1 MTEQDARA
9 LVLGGGGITGI
20 AWELG
25 MLAGLAERGVDLT
38 GADVVIGTSAGSV
51 VGADVRS
58 GAELTELYQ
67 RQLVPPEGEI
77 AARMDFRLIV
87 QYLRAG
93 TFSRNPVTARR
104 RIGRLA
110 LRAKTESEESRRR
123 VIESRLPGREW
134 PVGLLRITAVDAET
148 GEFRVFDA
156 ASGVTLVDAVGAS
169 CAVPGIWPPVSI
181 DGRRYI
187 DGGIRSV
194 ANADLAAG
202 YRRVVVIAPLTQGFS
217 PGTSVRRQVRRLTAA
232 GSEVLVIKPDRVALQ
247 AIGRNVL
254 DPARR
259 AAAARAGHEQAAA
272 VVAAT
277 KSVWM

>member
-1 MTEQDARA
+1 MTERDARA

-25 MLAGLAERGVDLT
+25 MLAGLAERGEDLT
-38 GADVVIGTSAGSV
+38 AADLVVGTSPGSV

-58 GAELTELYQ
+58 GTELTELYE
-67 RQLVPPEGEI
+67 RQLVPPDGEI
-77 AARMDFRLIV
+77 AARMDFGLILR
-87 QYLRAG
+87 YLRAG
-93 TFSRNPVTARR
+93 TFSRDPVTARR
-104 RIGRLA
+104 RIGALA
-110 LRAKTESEESRRR
+110 LRAKTESEEARRK
-123 VIESRLPGREW
+123 VIESRLPLREW
-134 PVGLLRITAVDAET
+134 PVGLLRITAVDAES

-156 ASGVTLVDAVGAS
+156 VSGVTLLDAVGAS

-194 ANADLAAG
+194 ANADLAAS

-232 GSEVLVIKPDRVALQ
+232 GSEVLVIKPDRAALR

-259 AAAARAGHEQAAA
+259 AAAARAGHDQAAWVETEA
-272 VVAAT
+272 
-277 KSVWM
+277 KSVWK